1 MTTVTVP
8 TLTGLDEKG
17 LKATD
22 PMSSH
27 NLASNH
33 DPAGNGEARARL
45 LASIV
50 DGADDAI
57 VGIDLDGTI
66 TSWND
71 GAVRLLGYSETEA
84 IGRPMMTMVPTERH
98 ASELQRLASVH
109 RRERVAPYATV
120 CQHKDG
126 HFVDLSVAIGPVVTA
141 DGGIVGTSMIAR
153 GLADAGQAHDGQTML
168 VREMGHRIRNL
179 FALASGVVAL
189 SARFAQT
196 PQDMADSVRDRLDA
210 LARAHDLTLPSF
222 VDAADRTDTR
232 TTLHA
237 VIRTIVSPYDDAE
250 RQDGERVTIR
260 GPDVPVSPGA
270 VTSLALL
277 LHEFATNA
285 AKFGALVSPTG
296 HVDITCEIAGD
307 QLHVAWQERGG
318 PTLVGP
324 ALREGFGTL
333 LGHATVRRQLDGSIA
348 RDWDPEGLTIRLV
361 VPLARLTT

>member
-1 MTTVTVP
+1 MR
-8 TLTGLDEKG
+8 
-17 LKATD
+17 
-22 PMSSH
+22 S
-27 NLASNH
+27 H
-33 DPAGNGEARARL
+33 DPAGNGEARPPL

-71 GAVRLLGYSETEA
+71 GAARLLGYTETEA
-84 IGRPMMTMVPTERH
+84 IGRPMLTMVPAERH
-98 ASELQRLASVH
+98 ASELQRLARVH

-126 HFVDLSVAIGPVVTA
+126 HFVDLSVAIGPVVAA

-153 GLADAGQAHDGQTML
+153 DLADAGHAHDGQTML
-168 VREMGHRIRNL
+168 SREMGHRIRNL

-196 PQDMADSVRDRLDA
+196 PQDMADTVRDRLEA
-210 LARAHDLTLPSF
+210 LARAHDLTLPHF
-222 VDAADRTDTR
+222 ADAADQADTR
-232 TTLHA
+232 TTLH
-237 VIRTIVSPYDDAE
+237 VLIRTIVSPYDDAGHG
-250 RQDGERVTIR
+250 DGERVTIR
-260 GPDVPVSPGA
+260 GPDVPVSSDA

-285 AKFGALVSPTG
+285 AKFGALSSPVG
-296 HVDITCEIAGD
+296 HVDVTCEIAGD
-307 QLHVAWQERGG
+307 ELRLEWQERGG
-318 PTLVGP
+318 PTLVGA

-333 LGHATVRRQLDGSIA
+333 LGHATVRRQLGGSIA
-348 RDWDPEGLTIRLV
+348 RDWNSTGLTIRLV
-361 VPLARLTT
+361 VPIERLTT

>member
-1 MTTVTVP
+1 
-8 TLTGLDEKG
+8 
-17 LKATD
+17 
-22 PMSSH
+22 MSSR
-27 NLASNH
+27 
-33 DPAGNGEARARL
+33 DPAGNGEVRARL

-50 DGADDAI
+50 DGAADAI

-66 TSWND
+66 ISWND
-71 GAVRLLGYSETEA
+71 GAVRLLGYTETEA

-98 ASELQRLASVH
+98 ASELQRLARIH

-126 HFVDLSVAIGPVVTA
+126 HFVDLSVAIGLVVTA
-141 DGGIVGTSMIAR
+141 DGGIGGTSMIAR
-153 GLADAGQAHDGQTML
+153 DIANTGADAGHAHDGQTML
-168 VREMGHRIRNL
+168 FREMGHRIRNL
-179 FALASGVVAL
+179 FALASSVVGL

-196 PQDMADSVRDRLDA
+196 PQDMADTVRDRLDA

-222 VDAADRTDTR
+222 VDAADQTDPH

-237 VIRTIVSPYDDAE
+237 LIRTIVSPYDDAGH
-250 RQDGERVTIR
+250 QDGERVTIR

-285 AKFGALVSPTG
+285 AKFGALSSPTG
-296 HVDITCEIAGD
+296 RVEVTCEIAGD
-307 QLHVAWQERGG
+307 ELRVAWQERGG

-333 LGHATVRRQLDGSIA
+333 LGHATVKRQLGGSIA
-348 RDWDPEGLTIRLV
+348 RDWNPAGLTIRLV
-361 VPLARLTT
+361 VPLARLAT

>member
-1 MTTVTVP
+1 
-8 TLTGLDEKG
+8 
-17 LKATD
+17 
-22 PMSSH
+22 MSSD
-27 NLASNH
+27 
-33 DPAGNGEARARL
+33 DPGGNGEARARL

-50 DGADDAI
+50 GGADDAI

-71 GAVRLLGYSETEA
+71 GAVRLLGYTETEA

-98 ASELQRLASVH
+98 ASELQRLARVH

-141 DGGIVGTSMIAR
+141 DGGIVGTSLIAR
-153 GLADAGQAHDGQTML
+153 DLADAGHVHDGQTML
-168 VREMGHRIRNL
+168 FREMGHRIRNL
-179 FALASGVVAL
+179 FALASSVVAL

-196 PQDMADSVRDRLDA
+196 PHDMADTVRDRLDA
-210 LARAHDLTLPSF
+210 LARAHDLTLPTH
-222 VDAADRTDTR
+222 VDAADQTDPH

-237 VIRTIVSPYDDAE
+237 LIRTIVSPYDDAG
-250 RQDGERVTIR
+250 RQDNQRVTIR

-285 AKFGALVSPTG
+285 AKYGALLSPAG
-296 HVDITCEIAGD
+296 HVDVTCEIAGD
-307 QLHVAWQERGG
+307 ELRVAWQERGG
-318 PTLVGP
+318 PTLEGP

-333 LGHATVRRQLDGSIA
+333 LGHATVRRQLGGSIA
-348 RDWDPEGLTIRLV
+348 RDWNPVGLTIRLI
-361 VPLARLTT
+361 VPLARLAT

>member
-1 MTTVTVP
+1 
-8 TLTGLDEKG
+8 
-17 LKATD
+17 
-22 PMSSH
+22 MSS
-27 NLASNH
+27 H
-33 DPAGNGEARARL
+33 DPAGNGGARARL

-50 DGADDAI
+50 GGADDAI

-71 GAVRLLGYSETEA
+71 GAVRLLGYTEA
-84 IGRPMMTMVPTERH
+84 EVIGRPMMTMVPTERH
-98 ASELQRLASVH
+98 ASELQCLARVH

-153 GLADAGQAHDGQTML
+153 DIADAGHAHDGQTML
-168 VREMGHRIRNL
+168 FREMRHRIRNL
-179 FALASGVVAL
+179 FALASSVVAL

-196 PQDMADSVRDRLDA
+196 PQDMAGTVRDRLDA
-210 LARAHDLTLPSF
+210 LARAHDLTLPNF
-222 VDAADRTDTR
+222 VDAADQTDTR

-237 VIRTIVSPYDDAE
+237 LLRTIVSPYDDSGHQDGAGH
-250 RQDGERVTIR
+250 QDGERVTIR
-260 GPDVPVSPGA
+260 GPDVPVSSDA
-270 VTSLALL
+270 VASLALL

-285 AKFGALVSPTG
+285 AKFGALSLPTG
-296 HVDITCEIAGD
+296 HVDVTCEIAGD
-307 QLHVAWQERGG
+307 ELHLAWQERGG

-333 LGHATVRRQLDGSIA
+333 LGHATVRRQLGGSIA
-348 RDWDPEGLTIRLV
+348 RDWNSTGLTIRLV
-361 VPLARLTT
+361 VPLERLAA